1 MNKSIVFF
9 TEKAFM
15 KVAKDLRPKDLYN
28 KTVFI
33 ELEIKDFLSYK
44 EFGNIFENAFK
55 NVKNKKFYSFP
66 LYLVWAEK
74 CNFVKKAIL
83 KNYFKS
89 KCFYWIDSGWFRE
102 SEEMKNFINGW
113 PSPKKCNED
122 NRVLINLAGNFTSNE
137 KKGIINFE
145 INTIKKLIREINV
158 AGGMF
163 GGQKEKFIKY
173 INLYYESINLF
184 EKHKM
189 FIGKE
194 QSIFAYVALKYP
206 EIVKLI
212 ESKGDYFIF
221 KKYLS

>member
-1 MNKSIVFF
+1 
-9 TEKAFM
+9 M
-15 KVAKDLRPKDLYN
+15 KVAKDLRPKNLYN

-44 EFGNIFENAFK
+44 EFGKNFENAFK
-55 NVKNKKFYSFP
+55 NINNNKLHSFP

-74 CNFVKKAIL
+74 CNFVRKAIL
-83 KNYFKS
+83 KNYFNS
-89 KCFYWIDSGWFRE
+89 KCFYWIDSGWFRQY
-102 SEEMKNFINGW
+102 EEMKNFSNGW
-113 PSPKKCNED
+113 PSPKKCYED
-122 NRVLINLAGNFTSNE
+122 NRVLINFVGNFTKKE

-145 INTIKKLIREINV
+145 IDMIKKLIGEINV
-158 AGGMF
+158 AAGMF
-163 GGQKEKFIKY
+163 GGQKENLIRYIYKY
-173 INLYYESINLF
+173 YKSIDLF

-194 QSIFAYVALKYP
+194 QNIFAYVSLKYP
-206 EIVKLI
+206 EIVKIL